1 MDTADNQARV
11 GVLEDETG
19 RIEDREYADP
29 GSKGLA
35 EYVRDRQVTFR
46 EALEGMRVLE
56 ARHDPA
62 HGSYVVVTPE
72 TPANELAARTEY
84 ASRGV
89 GIRELGYS
97 SPSPFT
103 AWTREEHNPKLRDK
117 QGLTE
122 YYRMKRTD
130 GTVRGALRELK
141 SPILGARW
149 VINPRSQ
156 STRDQNAAKFV
167 HNNLFHGM
175 SSTWSTTL
183 ENILLMA
190 EYGHMIMEKVWVV
203 PYGPNDEV
211 RDGRLR
217 LQKLAPR
224 HPLDVR
230 DWLYDDNGGPDG
242 VVMEPT
248 EMSGYLDAFEGIY
261 IPISKLAI
269 FSLEAEA
276 GDLRGI
282 SVLRSAYKHWYYK
295 DTLYKIDAIQKE
307 RHGIGVPIIKLP
319 PGFNDADKRLADEIG
334 RNLRTNERS
343 HIAVPPGWEILF
355 AKLEGQP
362 VDCLKSI
369 NHHDEKIMQN
379 ILAPWKFEGV
389 DTDKAELFLRST
401 RYIAQ
406 TVSDIMNKFV
416 IKPLI
421 DMNFSRV
428 GYPELKARRIG
439 EDNEIRTR
447 SFAVRNYV
455 GAGVIVPDEPL
466 ETYIRDELD
475 LPAQDPDTAR
485 PQTTPQM
492 PDDEEDQ
499 GSSSGKGARVGPPR
513 QQTKP
518 PVGTGRGNTGT
529 DRSGESSPGAS

>member
-1 MDTADNQARV
+1 MTTADNKGPV
-11 GVLEDETG
+11 EILTEKV
-19 RIEDREYADP
+19 RIEDREYADA
-29 GSKGLA
+29 GSAGLA
-35 EYVRDRQVTFR
+35 EYVSDKQVTFR
-46 EALEGMRVLE
+46 EALQGMDVLD
-56 ARHDPA
+56 ARYDPT

-72 TPANELAARTEY
+72 KPSTELKTERVTEY
-84 ASRGV
+84 AERGV
-89 GIRELGYS
+89 SVRELGYS

-103 AWTREEHNPKLRDK
+103 AWTREEHNSKLRDK

-130 GTVRGALRELK
+130 GTVRGALRQLK

-149 VINPRSQ
+149 VVNPASQ

-167 HNNLFHGM
+167 EKNLFHGM
-175 SSTWSTTL
+175 SSTWSSTL
-183 ENILLMA
+183 ENVLLMA
-190 EYGHMIMEKVWVV
+190 EYGHMIMEKVWTDQDV
-203 PYGPNDEV
+203 P
-211 RDGRLR
+211 GRVTLR
-217 LQKLAPR
+217 KLAPR

-230 DWLYDDNGGPDG
+230 DWRYDANGGPDG

-248 EMSGYLDAFEGIY
+248 EMTGSYEGIY
-261 IPISKLAI
+261 IPIEKLAI

-282 SVLRSAYKHWYYK
+282 SVLRSAYKHWFYK

-319 PGFNDADKRLADEIG
+319 PGFSAQDKQLADEIG

-369 NHHDEKIMQN
+369 NHHDEMIMRN
-379 ILAPWKFEGV
+379 ILAPFNSDGV
-389 DTDKAELFLRST
+389 DIDKAELFLRST

-406 TVSDIMNKFV
+406 TVADIMNKFV
-416 IKPLI
+416 IEPLI

-447 SFAVRNYV
+447 SFALRNHV

-466 ETYIRDELD
+466 EAYIRDELD
-475 LPAQDPDTAR
+475 LPAADPNTAR
-485 PQTTPQM
+485 PQMAPQL
-492 PDDEEDQ
+492 PDDEGDDA
-499 GSSSGKGARVGPPR
+499 GSKPSGAPNGSKPSGARVGPPR

-518 PVGTGRGNTGT
+518 PSGTGRGNTGT
-529 DRSGESSPGAS
+529 DRSGGNS